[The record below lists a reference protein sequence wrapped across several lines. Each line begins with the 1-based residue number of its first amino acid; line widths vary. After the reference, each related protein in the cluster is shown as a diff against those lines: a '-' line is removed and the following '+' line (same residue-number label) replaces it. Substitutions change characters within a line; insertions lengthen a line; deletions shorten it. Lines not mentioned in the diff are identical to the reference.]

1 VGRREVKRGQKLE
14 IIFNPFFSRLQRIAV
29 YKGRRGRGREGLGI
43 WPPFAFRGWEQQA
56 QKRTRK
62 QPAQARAEAGRRRRR
77 AATRPPGPAI
87 RRLAGAS
94 LTAAE
99 AGGSSPARGSG
110 GEDERLRRRGSEGVG
125 GAGAGVREEAGAGAE
140 GDREPPRRGDL
151 RCAAGVRHGPRR
163 GGQPPP
169 VPRSHLSPLPFPS
182 MFRVALFGL
191 YCFTGGCVPA
201 WLDWITEGWGVLGI
215 GI

>member
-1 VGRREVKRGQKLE
+1 MAAVCVSWVGAAG
-14 IIFNPFFSRLQRIAV
+14 
-29 YKGRRGRGREGLGI
+29 
-43 WPPFAFRGWEQQA
+43 
-56 QKRTRK
+56 
-62 QPAQARAEAGRRRRR
+62 AEAD
-77 AATRPPGPAI
+77 AEATSPGPSRSGEATPPRHHLPPPGPAI

-94 LTAAE
+94 LAAAE

-110 GEDERLRRRGSEGVG
+110 GEDERRRRRGSEGVG
-125 GAGAGVREEAGAGAE
+125 GAGAGVREEAGAGAQ

-201 WLDWITEGWGVLGI
+201 WLDWITEGWGVLGYDLL
-215 GI
+215 GIVPLFLFRFGDLR